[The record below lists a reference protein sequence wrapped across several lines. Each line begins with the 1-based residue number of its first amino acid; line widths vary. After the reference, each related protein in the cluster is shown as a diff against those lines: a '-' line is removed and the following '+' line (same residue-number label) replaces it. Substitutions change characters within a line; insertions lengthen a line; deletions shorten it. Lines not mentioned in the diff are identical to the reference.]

1 MLVFLLYFR
10 RPVIVSVPCKQEYSI
25 PPTPVTPQNS
35 LIAQDSVP
43 ALKSPGHQ
51 RVSFNLS
58 PISEDK
64 VLKLQDT
71 SGSRTAVSPSAPPT
85 SRRSSLRSSAVSVGS
100 AADSTDPPAPC
111 VSPHRKSV
119 HINLYWLEQKI
130 HDAEVK
136 DTVSNEVATLPSVQN
151 KISKPKDTSG
161 AIITAEDLTSD
172 IPKTATI
179 KEVTTPHVQ
188 KKDDK
193 HTVPKPSPRV
203 GALDEDELGIS
214 GKMMGLWFGNPYADM
229 LLSKKEDG
237 ETVRAAMREYSEMLK
252 HLPPKKIVKHNKLV
266 TPEERA
272 FNRIYTTMTL
282 SALKAVERVYES
294 RKKVVAMTDKINTVK
309 KVKQDLMDGRHKIS
323 EFHKSRQEAIHGW
336 KEEESK
342 KQAKAAEE
350 KDAEKKIATRRKQY
364 RKGLRLQRKSIQT
377 ADKKFYE
384 QFSQQNNLVKHTLAQ
399 EDAKL
404 LRDEIVHENVESAK
418 QQRED
423 EMHMLREVR
432 RYMEYRGLKLRSE
445 GANERAKLNTQIL
458 EVRSLVYAFWLQGTL
473 FIFIQATNQRLM
485 DARSRV
491 ARLKAQQEAANQTVT
506 AKFQNIT
513 KLLEEEVNP
522 PTQSNPTLEYLESLV
537 GKLEESPEHDTHY
550 RLRRLQRDSRMQD
563 SRTHSSVYTESR
575 ATAVSTD
582 LDRPF
587 SHLLNSNMMFMQDP
601 NEESVLIY
609 PMMPPQP
616 VLHVE
621 PDKET
626 GKIEKTKPELILTPP
641 PSTND
646 LDALDVHSIPLLV

>member
-1 MLVFLLYFR
+1 MLSTMYLIIMLVFPLHFR
-10 RPVIVSVPCKQEYSI
+10 RPVIVSIPCKQEYSI

-71 SGSRTAVSPSAPPT
+71 SFTSASRTSVSPSAPPT

-100 AADSTDPPAPC
+100 TGESTDPPAPC
-111 VSPHRKSV
+111 ASPHRKSV
-119 HINLYWLEQKI
+119 HINLYWLEQKL

-136 DTVSNEVATLPSVQN
+136 DTGASEVATLPSVQN
-151 KISKPKDTSG
+151 KTSKSKATS
-161 AIITAEDLTSD
+161 AATVTEDLISD
-172 IPKTATI
+172 IPKTTTI
-179 KEVTTPHVQ
+179 KEVTAPHVQ

-193 HTVPKPSPRV
+193 PAVLKPSPRV
-203 GALDEDELGIS
+203 GAFDDDSELGIE

-237 ETVRAAMREYSEMLK
+237 ETVRAAMREYGEMLK

-309 KVKQDLMDGRHKIS
+309 KVKQDLMDGRHKIN
-323 EFHKSRQEAIHGW
+323 EFHRSRQEAIHSW

-350 KDAEKKIATRRKQY
+350 KDVEKKMATKRKQY

-377 ADKKFYE
+377 ADKKLYE

-404 LRDEIVHENVESAK
+404 LRDEIVHEKVESAK

-432 RYMEYRGLKLRSE
+432 RYMDYRGLKLRSE
-445 GANERAKLNTQIL
+445 GATERARLNTQIL
-458 EVRSLVYAFWLQGTL
+458 EVHMY
-473 FIFIQATNQRLM
+473 
-485 DARSRV
+485 
-491 ARLKAQQEAANQTVT
+491 
-506 AKFQNIT
+506 
-513 KLLEEEVNP
+513 
-522 PTQSNPTLEYLESLV
+522 
-537 GKLEESPEHDTHY
+537 
-550 RLRRLQRDSRMQD
+550 
-563 SRTHSSVYTESR
+563 
-575 ATAVSTD
+575 
-582 LDRPF
+582 F
-587 SHLLNSNMMFMQDP
+587 SQH
-601 NEESVLIY
+601 
-609 PMMPPQP
+609 
-616 VLHVE
+616 
-621 PDKET
+621 T
-626 GKIEKTKPELILTPP
+626 
-641 PSTND
+641 
-646 LDALDVHSIPLLV
+646 LDA